1 MGEHDESLGGLGRGA
16 SGPDG
21 GGVGGSTKTPGSS
34 GAETPEAGAPES
46 MIGSRHMGETPSAIS
61 AVRRPAPE
69 SIGPYRVRGVLGEG
83 GFGVV
88 YLAEQEKPI
97 RRQVAIKLLRAGRE
111 NEQVIAR
118 FQRER
123 QSLVRME
130 HPGIARVFE
139 ASELPDGRPYI
150 VMEFVKGL
158 PLTTYCDDGKLSL
171 RARLELVGQVC
182 RAVQHAHTKG
192 MIHRDLKP
200 SNVLVAVSDGEP
212 VVKIIDF
219 GIAKP
224 VEMHEGE
231 QTVYTQLNQIVGT
244 PGYMSPE
251 QVRGS
256 LDLDTRTDVYSIG
269 VMLYELLAGAMP
281 LDPALFRNKTAAQ
294 AERLITE
301 TEPQRPST
309 RVSRAA
315 AVRERVALARATDAE
330 ALTRELRGEL
340 DWVVMK
346 CLEKDPARRYQ
357 SPAELEADLQRY
369 LSGEA
374 VEAVPPTLG
383 YKARKYVRRH
393 RALVVSAAA
402 IVFALVGG
410 LASAG
415 YGLYQAK
422 AANTELT
429 NANTKLSEAID
440 EVTRQEKKATRE
452 AARSG
457 AFSKLFVDDVLGA
470 ASPRESKGEDLTV
483 AEVLD
488 KTVQRLDQI
497 EDDSVRAAV
506 EQQIGEIYR
515 ALGRSSAAYDHFV
528 SAISRIRDD
537 PDTPRARL
545 GEVLLNLAI
554 VCRFLPRDSYGFAY
568 ASEAFQILAKEL
580 GEDHH
585 RTLYA
590 AQFLSGVLAQNGRAQ
605 EGVAL
610 IEETERRTREAVALK
625 QETADHLV
633 VMTTYAKMVLVPQGR
648 RQERFDL
655 MARVIDAADRLDIP
669 ELDKARYF
677 GWYGEA
683 ASQVDRHEEAF
694 TAIERAL
701 EIEARIRGSDT
712 VDGAVLLTALS
723 TSYRNTGRYEEAEN
737 AARRALEIY
746 ELRMGPDSEASA
758 TTLSILAAA
767 IRPQERHTE
776 ALGLLERA
784 VTIYQS
790 LLGADSWRTMNVHS
804 LHADVLIDLER
815 FEEAEAE
822 LLEAERGLRES
833 GLAARALELTHGR
846 LIKLYEA
853 TGNMVER
860 DRWTAERD
868 SRRSAPEKPKD

>member
-1 MGEHDESLGGLGRGA
+1 MAEHDENPGDLGRGLE
-16 SGPDG
+16 GP
-21 GGVGGSTKTPGSS
+21 GGVGGLAKATGSS
-34 GAETPEAGAPES
+34 DPETPEPGVDAS
-46 MIGSRHMGETPSAIS
+46 VIGSHFMGDTPSGVSGA
-61 AVRRPAPE
+61 RRPAPE
-69 SIGPYRVRGVLGEG
+69 TIGPYRVRGVLGEG

-111 NEQVIAR
+111 NDQVIAR

-158 PLTTYCDDGKLSL
+158 PLTTYCDDAKLSL

-200 SNVLVAVSDGEP
+200 SNVLVAVSDGAP

-294 AERLITE
+294 AERLIAE

-357 SPAELEADLQRY
+357 SPAELEQDLLRY
-369 LSGEA
+369 LAGEA

-383 YKARKYVRRH
+383 YRARKYVRRH
-393 RALVVSAAA
+393 RALVVSASA
-402 IVFALVGG
+402 IVLALVGG

-415 YGLYQAK
+415 YGLYRANV
-422 AANTELT
+422 ANTELT
-429 NANTKLSEAID
+429 KTNTKLSEAI
-440 EVTRQEKKATRE
+440 EEATRQEKKATRE

-457 AFSKLFVDDVLGA
+457 AFLKLFVDEVLGS
-470 ASPRESKGEDLTV
+470 ASPRESAGVDV
-483 AEVLD
+483 SVGYVLD
-488 KTVQRLDQI
+488 QSVKMLDEI
-497 EDDSVRAAV
+497 EDPSVRADV
-506 EQQIGEIYR
+506 EYKIGFIY
-515 ALGRSSAAYDHFV
+515 S
-528 SAISRIRDD
+528 
-537 PDTPRARL
+537 
-545 GEVLLNLAI
+545 
-554 VCRFLPRDSYGFAY
+554 
-568 ASEAFQILAKEL
+568 
-580 GEDHH
+580 
-585 RTLYA
+585 TL
-590 AQFLSGVLAQNGRAQ
+590 
-605 EGVAL
+605 
-610 IEETERRTREAVALK
+610 
-625 QETADHLV
+625 
-633 VMTTYAKMVLVPQGR
+633 
-648 RQERFDL
+648 
-655 MARVIDAADRLDIP
+655 
-669 ELDKARYF
+669 
-677 GWYGEA
+677 
-683 ASQVDRHEEAF
+683 
-694 TAIERAL
+694 
-701 EIEARIRGSDT
+701 
-712 VDGAVLLTALS
+712 
-723 TSYRNTGRYEEAEN
+723 GRYEEAYHHLRSAVEMMERDPETPRETVADAN
-737 AARRALEIY
+737 LHLQRASSSLGRDEFGLAYAMRGLEIRREHFGATHPLALEAMSSVASAMVRAGRQAEGAEMIESAVRTFAEIEPPGSETDEHLVVLAAYSTICLVPQARHVERFELTERMVAAAERIEAPELDLAAYLRWHADAARSVKKFDRAISSAERSLEI
-746 ELRMGPDSEASA
+746 EERISGETTQLASA
-758 TTLSILAAA
+758 KATL
-767 IRPQERHTE
+767 
-776 ALGLLERA
+776 ALVLSESGDPVRGEVFAREA
-784 VTIYQS
+784 VTIYERELGINSEGTSGAIAILAKTYQEQGRFAEAADLYGQVAS
-790 LLGADSWRTMNVHS
+790 IRRNLLGEDSWRALASQS
-804 LHADVLIDLER
+804 LQGENLARVGR
-815 FEEAEAE
+815 FEEAEA
-822 LLEAERGLRES
+822 LLLDAERRLRNVEV
-833 GLAARALELTHGR
+833 
-846 LIKLYEA
+846 A
-853 TGNMVER
+853 TR
-860 DRWTAERD
+860 PYLLTAERLVALYENWGKMESHEQWKRELD
-868 SRRSAPEKPKD
+868 RLSASEPSGGP

>member
-1 MGEHDESLGGLGRGA
+1 MAEHDENLGDQGGGIEEIGRGGGLA
-16 SGPDG
+16 KA
-21 GGVGGSTKTPGSS
+21 TGSS
-34 GAETPEAGAPES
+34 DAETPEPGVDPS
-46 MIGSRHMGETPSAIS
+46 VIGSHFMGDTPSAIS
-61 AVRRPAPE
+61 GVRRPAPE

-111 NEQVIAR
+111 NDQVIAR

-158 PLTTYCDDGKLSL
+158 PLTTYCDDAKLSL

-200 SNVLVAVSDGEP
+200 SNVLVAVSDGAP

-269 VMLYELLAGAMP
+269 VMLYELLAGALP

-330 ALTRELRGEL
+330 ALARELRGEL

-357 SPAELEADLQRY
+357 SPAELEQDLQRY

-383 YKARKYVRRH
+383 YRARKYVRRH
-393 RALVVSAAA
+393 RALVVSVAA
-402 IVFALVGG
+402 IVLALVGG

-422 AANTELT
+422 VANAELT
-429 NANTKLSEAID
+429 KTNTKLSEAID

-470 ASPRESKGEDLTV
+470 ASVARSKGEDLTV
-483 AEVLD
+483 REVLD
-488 KTVQRLDQI
+488 QIVSKLDTI
-497 EDDSVRAAV
+497 EDPSVRGAV
-506 EQQIGEIYR
+506 EGEIGEIYR
-515 ALGRSSAAYDHFV
+515 ALNQAEEAYTHLLNAVTLLRGDQDV
-528 SAISRIRDD
+528 EPSMLANM
-537 PDTPRARL
+537 
-545 GEVLLNLAI
+545 LLNLSRACMLASKESFGVEYAREAHEVFSRI
-554 VCRFLPRDSYGFAY
+554 LDEDEPRAM
-568 ASEAFQILAKEL
+568 
-580 GEDHH
+580 
-585 RTLYA
+585 YA
-590 AQFLSGVLAQNGRAQ
+590 AQSYAEALLRNGPSD
-605 EGVAL
+605 
-610 IEETERRTREAVALK
+610 EAVELLERIYGLASAAA
-625 QETADHLV
+625 EAGPECVEHAV
-633 VMTTYAKMVLVPQGR
+633 VMSTYAQMVLMPRGLGE
-648 RQERFDL
+648 ERFKVMTRVLEMAERLKLPDFD
-655 MARVIDAADRLDIP
+655 MARYLGMYGQAASDVNRH
-669 ELDKARYF
+669 A
-677 GWYGEA
+677 EA
-683 ASQVDRHEEAF
+683 AAS
-694 TAIERAL
+694 IERAI
-701 EIEARIRGSDT
+701 EIERRLQEKDTGS
-712 VDGAVLLTALS
+712 VAALVAS
-723 TSYRNTGRYEEAEN
+723 LANSLRLAQRSEESEA
-737 AARRALEIY
+737 AARESVEIY
-746 ELRMGPDSEASA
+746 ERVVGPNTQHVAGA
-758 TTLSILAAA
+758 LAILGAAQRQQKKYAEAAA
-767 IRPQERHTE
+767 SFARAESIYSNV
-776 ALGLLERA
+776 LGRVSWLTLN
-784 VTIYQS
+784 VQS
-790 LLGADSWRTMNVHS
+790 LHGEAM
-804 LHADVLIDLER
+804 IDLEQ
-815 FEEAEAE
+815 FDEAER
-822 LLEAERGLRES
+822 LLLDAERGLR
-833 GLAARALELTHGR
+833 ADANAIKAHELTMAR
-846 LIKLYEA
+846 LIRLYDVTA
-853 TGNMVER
+853 RTAER
-860 DRWTAERD
+860 DRWVSELER
-868 SRRSAPEKPKD
+868 RRSASQRPKD

>member
-1 MGEHDESLGGLGRGA
+1 MGEHDENLGDLGHGIEGA
-16 SGPDG
+16 
-21 GGVGGSTKTPGSS
+21 GGVGGLAKTPKSS
-34 GAETPEAGAPES
+34 DAETPEPVAPES
-46 MIGSRHMGETPSAIS
+46 VVGSHFMGETPSAIS
-61 AVRRPAPE
+61 GVRRPAPE
-69 SIGPYRVRGVLGEG
+69 TIGPYRVRGVLGEG

-111 NEQVIAR
+111 NDQVIAR

-200 SNVLVAVSDGEP
+200 SNVLVAVSDGAP

-315 AVRERVALARATDAE
+315 SVRERVALARATDAE

-357 SPAELEADLQRY
+357 SPAELEQDLQRY

-383 YKARKYVRRH
+383 YRARKYVRRH

-402 IVFALVGG
+402 IVLALVGG

-415 YGLYQAK
+415 YGLYRANV
-422 AANTELT
+422 ANTE
-429 NANTKLSEAID
+429 LSEAID

-457 AFSKLFVDDVLGA
+457 AFSKFFVDDVLGA
-470 ASPRESKGEDLTV
+470 ARPEDVDADARTI

-488 KTVQRLDQI
+488 DSVLKLDAI
-497 EDDSVRAAV
+497 EDSSVRADV
-506 EQQIGEIYR
+506 EAKIGEIYR
-515 ALGRSSAAYDHFV
+515 MLSRPENARKHLENAVLRYRSDPETPRIALSAALLEL
-528 SAISRIRDD
+528 SRVWN
-537 PDTPRARL
+537 T
-545 GEVLLNLAI
+545 
-554 VCRFLPRDSYGFAY
+554 
-568 ASEAFQILAKEL
+568 LAKAADGVEFAREAYEIRLSEL
-580 GEDHH
+580 GE
-585 RTLYA
+585 RAPGTLYA
-590 AQFLSGVLAQNGRAQ
+590 AQNYASLLYQTDQSSEA
-605 EGVAL
+605 VAL
-610 IEETERRTREAVALK
+610 IERTYEHAIAAADAGPECREQL
-625 QETADHLV
+625 LV
-633 VMTTYAKMVLVPQGR
+633 MSTYAQMVLMPGGHGQR
-648 RQERFDL
+648 RFDL
-655 MARVIDAADRLDIP
+655 MSRVLETAERL
-669 ELDKARYF
+669 ELPDYDMARYL
-677 GWYGEA
+677 GSYAEA
-683 ASQVDRHEEAF
+683 ATQIRKHDEAVKSLER
-694 TAIERAL
+694 AIE
-701 EIEARIRGSDT
+701 IERRLQGRDTASVAGLMSTLANTLRLLKRSD
-712 VDGAVLLTALS
+712 
-723 TSYRNTGRYEEAEN
+723 EAE
-737 AARRALEIY
+737 AIARQSIEVYERIY
-746 ELRMGPDSEASA
+746 GPDSERVAGV
-758 TTLSILAAA
+758 TVILAAA
-767 IRPQERHTE
+767 LREQKRLDE
-776 ALGLLERA
+776 ADAAFASA
-784 VTIYQS
+784 VKVYQTV
-790 LLGADSWRTMNVHS
+790 LPEGSWRTLNVQS
-804 LHADVLIDLER
+804 LHGELMIDLKR
-815 FEEAEAE
+815 FDEAERMLVE
-822 LLEAERGLRES
+822 VERGLRDNPNVK
-833 GLAARALELTHGR
+833 GIRDLTVRR
-846 LIKLYEA
+846 LMKLYEA
-853 TGNMVER
+853 TGN
-860 DRWTAERD
+860 TAERE
-868 SRRSAPEKPKD
+868 RWSAELAAGLPAPAAPKD